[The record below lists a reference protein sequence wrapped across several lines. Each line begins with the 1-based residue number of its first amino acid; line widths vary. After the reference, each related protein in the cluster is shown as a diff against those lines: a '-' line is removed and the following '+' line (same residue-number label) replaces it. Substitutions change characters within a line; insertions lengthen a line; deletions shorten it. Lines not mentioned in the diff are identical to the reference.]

1 MTEQATEN
9 GFAFATP
16 QANAVFAEVLARKP
30 ADTPLSEWAR
40 LLGLVTNAFLDHRLV
55 WYWDLDTG
63 AWVPG
68 VIGDGGTQD
77 GAVVFDVDLCHGGPL
92 RWGYEWQFVPLVS
105 LTEPAAPPDLAKVAP

>member
-9 GFAFATP
+9 GFTFATP

-30 ADTPLSEWAR
+30 ADASLGEWVR
-40 LLGLVTNAFLDHRLV
+40 LLSVVTQAFLDHRLV

-77 GAVVFDVDLCHGGPL
+77 GFAVFDVDLCHGGPL
-92 RWGYEWQFVPLVS
+92 RWGYEWQFAPCVS
-105 LTEPAAPPDLAKVAP
+105 LTEPAPPDLAQVAP